1 MILGGT
7 GMLQCSRKKNPDR
20 CPRRM
25 GNINADWCGNI
36 CGGFLFYHSSKRIV
50 YVKEEF
56 TRLLFFAI
64 MYLTLYEI

>member
-1 MILGGT
+1 
-7 GMLQCSRKKNPDR
+7 
-20 CPRRM
+20 M